1 MHAGEKALLSS
12 NAEGMVIHLN
22 GSGELVAVQRAAR
35 KLDGQGIKQVH
46 LSGEGWDLEKCWA
59 FWQGYR
65 GPKGSR
71 QVQWP
76 ELSESDR
83 AELIAA

>member
-1 MHAGEKALLSS
+1 MSNEFMPISLSHQPADARWGEKALLSS

-46 LSGEGWDLEKCWA
+46 LSGEGWDLEKCVRCSG
-59 FWQGYR
+59 QN
-65 GPKGSR
+65 
-71 QVQWP
+71 
-76 ELSESDR
+76 
-83 AELIAA
+83 